1 MTLVVGQQAFDI
13 EVADRTALD
22 ELDTVTAVVL
32 IDLLDIDQRARIR
45 IAGAFGNQL
54 LDLVAVHREV
64 EGRGPR
70 EIAPCVLVSG
80 RSLDTPVIDLAGVDV
95 FLFVAGAGRCVVK
108 EELVVGVG
116 IVVGSRSRDLVAQ
129 ELDVETGLE
138 RLGALGFEVLG
149 RGDGRRAHHAV
160 GQRVVGTGDVT
171 FGSIAHLG
179 IGSAHLEERDARL
192 REVGHRRNHGRKAHR
207 RIEDV
212 LFGREGQHRGP
223 VVADRN
229 VNVEHTPPA
238 QLHGRIHGLNLV
250 VVVLLRRET
259 LRVVGDD
266 VVVGELVGNARQITF
281 VTRQLVLVVHDA
293 GAEVELQ
300 GEGIVEEAL
309 VDAQQ
314 HVAVEVVVRHRAVQ
328 VAAVLRSEE
337 RVGRSAEFA
346 GVVDR
351 RIIGTDTARQAH
363 PVGDVELHR
372 SVEAVAVLTVF
383 VQLAVGDPPRVLDAL
398 EEFEVPELL
407 HIARVGTRTLVNLVF
422 ADVVAAREEVDAHQR
437 VAVLALNSL
446 VAGVLLHVG
455 RAHVE
460 RQAVLDKHRRIA
472 DREIVAVVDIVGYD
486 TARIDGGSRR
496 IGLVAFGT
504 GGKAHR
510 VGLVESGLEE
520 IRGIVRSR
528 RGEFAAPAHHRLDFA
543 RAVGVLEFGH
553 HEGMG
558 EGRRVRIVDP
568 HAALLA
574 LLGGDEDHTVGALS
588 PVEGRSRGTRKDRH
602 GLDVVGVDV
611 RHAVRPHVIALQAVV
626 IRAEADVRHRN
637 TVDHIEGVVVLVERF
652 GTAHY
657 HAGRAADA
665 RRRGV
670 DLHTGDLAV
679 EGIHEV
685 GVLNRNDVLG
695 FHLLDVVRERLFLTF
710 DTEGRHHHVIQ
721 RDGRFDH
728 RDTEI
733 GAASHSDLLRFAAQI
748 IDHEH
753 RVLHRSGN
761 LQSETAVDIGAD
773 TDRRTFDN
781 DRRADNGLSV
791 CIEHHTRDIAQG

>member
-1 MTLVVGQQAFDI
+1 MALVVGQQAFDI

-22 ELDTVTAVVL
+22 ELDTVAAVVL

-95 FLFVAGAGRCVVK
+95 FLFVAGAGRSVVK
-108 EELVVGVG
+108 EKLVVGVG

-149 RGDGRRAHHAV
+149 RGDGRRADDAV

-229 VNVEHTPPA
+229 VDVEHTSPA

-266 VVVGELVGNARQITF
+266 VVVGELVGDSRQITF

-300 GEGIVEEAL
+300 GEGVVEEAL

-314 HVAVEVVVRHRAVQ
+314 HVAVEIVVRHRAVQ

-588 PVEGRSRGTRKDRH
+588 TVEGRSRGTRKDRH
-602 GLDVVGVDV
+602 GLDVVGVEVGDTFEV
-611 RHAVRPHVIALQAVV
+611 AAVGRF
-626 IRAEADVRHRN
+626 IRA
-637 TVDHIEGVVVLVERF
+637 
-652 GTAHY
+652 
-657 HAGRAADA
+657 
-665 RRRGV
+665 
-670 DLHTGDLAV
+670 
-679 EGIHEV
+679 
-685 GVLNRNDVLG
+685 
-695 FHLLDVVRERLFLTF
+695 
-710 DTEGRHHHVIQ
+710 
-721 RDGRFDH
+721 
-728 RDTEI
+728 
-733 GAASHSDLLRFAAQI
+733 
-748 IDHEH
+748 
-753 RVLHRSGN
+753 
-761 LQSETAVDIGAD
+761 
-773 TDRRTFDN
+773 
-781 DRRADNGLSV
+781 
-791 CIEHHTRDIAQG
+791 